1 MSKTTLVLG
10 TSLKSSRYSN
20 MAVKKLRAKNIEV
33 KAFGLKEG
41 AIGDVNIDTEWIAYP
56 DIHTITLYLNPNVQ
70 KDYYDY
76 ILSLNP
82 ERVIFNPGTENMEL
96 VRLLKDR
103 GIHPEL
109 ACTLV
114 LLSIDQY

>member
-10 TSLKSSRYSN
+10 TSLKPNRYSN
-20 MAVKKLRAKNIEV
+20 MAVKKLRAANMEV
-33 KAFGLKEG
+33 KAFGLKSG
-41 AIGDVNIDTEWIAYP
+41 IIDDVTIDSELIAYP
-56 DIHTITLYLNPNVQ
+56 DIDTITLYLNPKVQ

-82 ERVIFNPGTENMEL
+82 RRVIFNPGTENMEL
-96 VRLLKDR
+96 LELLKAK
-103 GIHPEL
+103 GIFSEI